1 MSKLQSSD
9 VPGDPWAARDS
20 ANLYR
25 VQAWGEGYFGIDE
38 DGSALA
44 WPRQNGKGVNLREVA
59 DALEQEGLR
68 LPVLLRFT
76 DVLGDR
82 VKRLCAGFDQACS
95 ESGYRGKYTAVYPVK
110 VNQQRTVVEHLLRFG
125 DQRIGL
131 EAGSKPE
138 LMAVLGLTP
147 PGRTIVCNGYKD
159 STFIR
164 LALAGQQ
171 FGHRV
176 FLVVEKPS
184 EIADILAISK
194 ELGLRPCMGLRV
206 RLSSVAAGHWQ
217 NTGGDKAKFGLTAG
231 QVVDVVEQLR
241 AADALDCLQMLHV
254 HIGSQVADRAAL
266 ARAMAETASV
276 YRALRKLGSSLDC
289 VDVGGGLAVDY
300 EGRRATSFCSMNYA
314 LEDYAK
320 IVVETL
326 QKTCEAHDL
335 PHPEIISES
344 GRAMTAH
351 HAVLLT
357 EVIDHERVEGETS
370 PSESTQIADPVATY
384 EATLKE
390 IQAVQAA
397 FTQGEIDLPERAKTE
412 RAAYERLR
420 QLEYALSEDDPTQ
433 RPSLIA
439 LRERLA
445 EKYFCNFSVF
455 QSVPDVWALDQI
467 FPVMPIERLHERPD
481 RRVRLCDLTCDSD
494 GRMDRYVDEAGLDSS
509 LPLHALKDGERYRL
523 GIFLVGAY
531 QENLGDMHN
540 MFGDTDVVNVELDDS
555 PRGWYF
561 SEAELGDRA
570 DELLRYVHFEPDDLR
585 AAYRA
590 KLDAAQLEPEA
601 YAQCLR
607 LLDEGLSGY
616 TYLLD

>member
-1 MSKLQSSD
+1 MRNEKNSD
-9 VPGDPWAARDS
+9 SWTAGDS
-20 ANLYR
+20 AGLYR
-25 VQAWGEGYFGIDE
+25 VQAWGEGYFGVHDN
-38 DGSALA
+38 GAALA
-44 WPRQNGKGVNLREVA
+44 WPRQNGQQVDLREVA
-59 DALEQEGLR
+59 DALEENGLR
-68 LPVLLRFT
+68 LPVLVRFT

-82 VKRLCAGFDQACS
+82 VKRLCAAFDAACAQTD
-95 ESGYRGKYTAVYPVK
+95 YRGKYTAVYPVK

-125 DQRIGL
+125 NQRIGL

-184 EIADILAISK
+184 EITDILALSK
-194 ELGLRPCMGLRV
+194 ELGLSPRIGLRV

-241 AADALDCLQMLHV
+241 AADALECLHMLHV
-254 HIGSQVADRAAL
+254 HIGSQVADSAAL
-266 ARAMAETASV
+266 ARAMTETASV
-276 YRALRKLGSSLDC
+276 YRALRKLGAPVDC

-300 EGRRATSFCSMNYA
+300 EGRRATSFCSMNYG
-314 LEDYAK
+314 LEDYAR

-326 QKTCEAHDL
+326 HNICETSDL

-357 EVIDHERVEGETS
+357 EVIDAERMEDGFEDLADAG
-370 PSESTQIADPVATY
+370 STDPVADY
-384 EATLKE
+384 EATLKH
-390 IQAVQAA
+390 IQATQAA
-397 FTQGEIDLPERAKTE
+397 FIQGDIDLPERARIE
-412 RAAYERLR
+412 RIAYQRLQ
-420 QLEYALSEDDPTQ
+420 QLERALSEDNPEQ
-433 RPSLIA
+433 RPSLTN

-445 EKYFCNFSVF
+445 DKYFCNFSVF

-467 FPVMPIERLHERPD
+467 FPVMPIERLDERPD

-494 GRMDRYVDEAGLDSS
+494 GRMDRYVDDAGLDSS
-509 LPLHALKDGERYRL
+509 LPLHNLNTGERYRL

-540 MFGDTDVVNVELDDS
+540 MFGDTDAVNVELDDS
-555 PRGWYF
+555 ERGWRF
-561 SEAELGDRA
+561 TEAELGDRA
-570 DELLRYVHFEPDDLR
+570 DELLRYVHFEPEALR
-585 AAYRA
+585 ATYRE
-590 KLDAAQLEPEA
+590 KLDNAGLDAEA
-601 YAQCLR
+601 YAQCIS

>member
-1 MSKLQSSD
+1 MSKLQSSN
-9 VPGDPWAARDS
+9 VPGDSWAARDS

-25 VQAWGEGYFGIDE
+25 VQAWGEGYFGVDE
-38 DGSALA
+38 DGAALA

-59 DALEQEGLR
+59 DALEQDGLR

-82 VKRLCAGFDQACS
+82 VKRLCAGFDQACA
-95 ESGYRGKYTAVYPVK
+95 ESGYKGKYTAVYPVK

-159 STFIR
+159 RTFIR

-194 ELGLRPCMGLRV
+194 ALGLRPCMGLRV

-217 NTGGDKAKFGLTAG
+217 NTGGDKAKFGLTAA

-241 AADALDCLQMLHV
+241 AADALDCLHMLHV
-254 HIGSQVADRAAL
+254 HIGSQVADRSAL
-266 ARAMAETASV
+266 ARAMTETASV
-276 YRALRKLGSSLDC
+276 YRALRKLGASVDC

-320 IVVETL
+320 IVVQTL

-335 PHPEIISES
+335 PYPEIISES

-357 EVIDHERVEGETS
+357 EVIDHERVDGE
-370 PSESTQIADPVATY
+370 PSIDANTKITDPVASY

-390 IQAVQAA
+390 IQTVQAA
-397 FTQGEIDLPERAKTE
+397 FTQGEIDLPERAQTE

-420 QLEYALSEDDPTQ
+420 QLEFALSEDNPAE
-433 RPSLIA
+433 RPSLIE

-509 LPLHALKDGERYRL
+509 LPLHALRDGERYRL

-555 PRGWYF
+555 PRGWHF

-601 YAQCLR
+601 YAQCLS